1 MANVILV
8 QYINIG
14 NINRACQITIWIENT
29 GRFTLCYR
37 RTSNRTIVPT
47 IVTKVRFEHL

>member
-8 QYINIG
+8 QCINIG
-14 NINRACQITIWIENT
+14 NINWACQIIWIENT
-29 GRFTLCYR
+29 GRFTLCYG

-47 IVTKVRFEHL
+47 IVTKV